1 MIDSAPK
8 NITAY
13 IGFCLLSVLVAVLTS
28 LGAQLKGTAP
38 IDVWVLMSSG
48 IDALVAALTMMLLA
62 MKLASVGHEPLSARA
77 SEHEDRL
84 ELDDPPAPLVTPRGA
99 GQMPGITGSDGR
111 G

>member
-13 IGFCLLSVLVAVLTS
+13 CSFCLLSVVVAVLTS

-38 IDVWVLMSSG
+38 IDPWTLMSSG

-62 MKLASVGHEPLSARA
+62 MKLASVGSEPISAKVDA
-77 SEHEDRL
+77 HEDRL
-84 ELDDPPAPLVTPRGA
+84 EVADPPAARGA
-99 GQMPGITGSDGR
+99 GQVPGMTGHG
-111 G
+111 